1 MKKTFL
7 SVTCALTALCL
18 FSASLADATPFT
30 VSGSNNPTAYIAI
43 SDAYLLPMIPVAVT
57 TPASP
62 WVSGSWMTFNNPD
75 QSWPMDS
82 GSGNL
87 PGTYLYFTAFD
98 LTGLDA
104 STAIL
109 NGSWASDN
117 GAECYLNDM
126 TTPVSTSNGYGTL
139 TNFTINSGFHPGFNS
154 LAFEVTNDPYGSDPS
169 INPTG
174 LLVNI
179 YEANANPVPE
189 PSTMMLLGLGMLGL
203 AVYGK
208 CRMNK
213 DA

>member
-7 SVTCALTALCL
+7 RLTCALAALCL
-18 FSASLADATPFT
+18 FSASIADATPFT
-30 VSGSNNPTAYIAI
+30 VSGSNDPTAYIAI
-43 SDAYLLPMIPVAVT
+43 SDSYPDPMIPVAVT

-75 QSWPMDS
+75 QSWPMDP

-87 PGTYLYFTAFD
+87 PGTYLYLTEFD
-98 LTGLDA
+98 LTGLDV

-109 NGSWASDN
+109 KGSWASDD
-117 GAECYLNDM
+117 GAECYLNG
-126 TTPVSTSNGYGTL
+126 TAVSTSSGYGTL
-139 TNFTINSGFHPGFNS
+139 TYFTINSGFQTGFNS
-154 LAFEVTNDPYGSDPS
+154 LVFAVTNDPYGSDPS

-189 PSTMMLLGLGMLGL
+189 PGTMMLLGIGMLGL
-203 AVYGK
+203 AVYSK
-208 CRMNK
+208 RKMNK
-213 DA
+213 EA